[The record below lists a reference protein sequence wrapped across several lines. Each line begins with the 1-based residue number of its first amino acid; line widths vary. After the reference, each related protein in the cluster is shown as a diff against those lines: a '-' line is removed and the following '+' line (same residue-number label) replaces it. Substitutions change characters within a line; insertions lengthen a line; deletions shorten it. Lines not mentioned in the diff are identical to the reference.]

1 MKFSSRLHPEDS
13 AFNNLMVKML
23 QLESCNCIIVYKTQR
38 KQVQTRP
45 SMYEDIDAKKDL
57 LVLGIQNKEQ
67 LEMFKQGVQKIYYI
81 DSTQY
86 QKI

>member
-1 MKFSSRLHPEDS
+1 
-13 AFNNLMVKML
+13 
-23 QLESCNCIIVYKTQR
+23 
-38 KQVQTRP
+38 
-45 SMYEDIDAKKDL
+45 MYEDIDAKKDL

-81 DSTQY
+81 DSTQN